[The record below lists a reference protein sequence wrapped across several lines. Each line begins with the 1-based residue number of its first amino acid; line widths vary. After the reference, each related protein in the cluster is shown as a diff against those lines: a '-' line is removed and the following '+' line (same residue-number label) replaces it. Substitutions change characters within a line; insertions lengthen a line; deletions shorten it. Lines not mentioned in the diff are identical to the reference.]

1 MQCHIYRSPRKPNSY
16 LYLPDK
22 NDISALSDEF
32 FKLFGEPEFSFSFE
46 LTADREMPQ
55 ADAAEVIKNIQEKGY
70 YLQISNDD
78 KDPFDAL
85 IAAGKLS

>member
-1 MQCHIYRSPRKPNSY
+1 MQCHIYRSPRKPNSF
-16 LYLPDK
+16 LYLPEKDDFK
-22 NDISALSDEF
+22 NLSDEF

-46 LTADREMPQ
+46 LTADREMAQ
-55 ADAAEVIKNIQEKGY
+55 VEATEVLQSLADNGY